1 MRLQKQENYQHCTH
15 IPLWSKHLYARL
27 PRREIAYVKF
37 ILESYDNLAYMSVI
51 DKYEAVLQIVFS
63 PGQKDEVQKL
73 LHSLGSETG
82 LTLINFP

>member
-1 MRLQKQENYQHCTH
+1 MRDQVRRNNSASA
-15 IPLWSKHLYARL
+15 PLWSERLYARL

-63 PGQKDEVQKL
+63 PGQKNEVRNL
-73 LHSLGSETG
+73 MSALSLETG
-82 LTLINFP
+82 LTVLDFP